1 MGEKST
7 FREFFTKNATMPRCW
22 CLPDCR
28 YSTPPAKQNPMK
40 NVRNNSSLTG
50 LAGAVLAATLF
61 CLPFINPAHAEETSA
76 GSSASLPADAQLVSL
91 LKQAFTL
98 LDHGRGAYDG
108 HRGRALADIN
118 RALACYNDHY
128 NNTVPRGLG
137 HTSLTKQVI
146 GQAKSLL
153 EQALARA
160 PKDSDPQKFIEQAIK
175 QTDEC
180 LAFHGAY

>member
-1 MGEKST
+1 MKT
-7 FREFFTKNATMPRCW
+7 IQNNA
-22 CLPDCR
+22 
-28 YSTPPAKQNPMK
+28 
-40 NVRNNSSLTG
+40 SLAV
-50 LAGAVLAATLF
+50 LAGAVLAATLS
-61 CLPFINPAHAEETSA
+61 CLPSVTPAHAEESSA
-76 GSSASLPADAQLVSL
+76 GSSVALPVDAQLVFL

-98 LDHGRGAYDG
+98 LDHGRGNYDG
-108 HRGRALADIN
+108 HRARALADIS

-128 NNTVPRGLG
+128 NNTVPRGVG

-160 PKDSDPQKFIEQAIK
+160 PKDSDPQKFIERAIK
-175 QTDEC
+175 HTDQC

>member
-1 MGEKST
+1 MKT
-7 FREFFTKNATMPRCW
+7 V
-22 CLPDCR
+22 
-28 YSTPPAKQNPMK
+28 QNK
-40 NVRNNSSLTG
+40 TYFTG

-61 CLPFINPAHAEETSA
+61 CLPSVTPAHAEESSA
-76 GSSASLPADAQLVSL
+76 GSSVALPVDAQLVSF

-108 HRGRALADIN
+108 HRARALADIN
-118 RALACYNDHY
+118 RTLACYNDHY

-137 HTSLTKQVI
+137 HTSLTKQAI

-160 PKDSDPQKFIEQAIK
+160 PKDSEPQKLIEQAIK
-175 QTDEC
+175 QTDQC
-180 LAFHGAY
+180 LAFHGAN